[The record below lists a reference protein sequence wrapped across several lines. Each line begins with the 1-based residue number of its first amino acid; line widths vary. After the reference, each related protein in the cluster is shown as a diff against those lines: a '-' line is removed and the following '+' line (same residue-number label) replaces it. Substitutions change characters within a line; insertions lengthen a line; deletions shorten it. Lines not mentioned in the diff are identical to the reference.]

1 MLLPSGFH
9 ELCMLTK
16 HLILYVKLGSMNK
29 IVYNRLHTL
38 PLYESIEALQLLPH
52 FHRYCNND
60 GLIEKVTKGDIVFAT
75 AGSKGIIRLWKTKRA
90 QEEVNGI
97 SKITGLLCI
106 AEQEPRYAFGN
117 ERGGYTG
124 LLLTS
129 HKHQLRQQNIEKP
142 ENDVQVQT
150 NEEELIAIDAEHN
163 FSFVNLLEV
172 KSMPMHPPL
181 LGLNRT
187 IVGHNDEILDLKI
200 IPGNDSD
207 DSNLPHKRVAV
218 ATNSSQIRIFEL
230 SSFSCVVLD
239 GHTDTVLSIDVSPC
253 GNFLATSGKDKT
265 TRIWN
270 LRTHT
275 CMAIATG
282 HTEAIG
288 ATALSRKIGRY
299 EVAGKAA
306 FNGAGSFLI
315 TASKDKTLKRWNL
328 PGSSVLEKNSS
339 SENCPVSLSVFT
351 SVRAHEKVRL
361 SILIKYVMLLH
372 RTQII

>member
-1 MLLPSGFH
+1 M
-9 ELCMLTK
+9 T
-16 HLILYVKLGSMNK
+16 LGSLKK

-38 PLYESIEALQLLPH
+38 PLYESIETLLLLPH

-75 AGSKGIIRLWKTKRA
+75 AGSKGIIRVWKTKRTK
-90 QEEVNGI
+90 EDIDGI

-106 AEQEPRYAFGN
+106 AEQEARFAFGN

-129 HKHQLRQQNIEKP
+129 HKHQLRQQNIEEPK
-142 ENDVQVQT
+142 NDVQVQT

-163 FSFVNLLEV
+163 ISFLNLLEV
-172 KSMPMHPPL
+172 KSMPMHRPL

-200 IPGNDSD
+200 IPGSDSD
-207 DSNLPHKRVAV
+207 NFNLRNKRVAV
-218 ATNSSQIRIFEL
+218 ATNSSQIRIFDL

-239 GHTDTVLSIDVSPC
+239 GHTDTVLTIDVSPC

-270 LRTHT
+270 LRSHT
-275 CMAIATG
+275 CIAIATG

-339 SENCPVSLSVFT
+339 RENGPVSLSVFT

-361 SILIKYVMLLH
+361 YTQYTLCYFIYRNNLIF
-372 RTQII
+372 